1 MKRYGSSTGDRPTGP
16 PIRSLM
22 PVLGLADRLNTAIPP
37 ADVDDAEA
45 VKRLIDPTRRRRPQQ
60 R

>member
-1 MKRYGSSTGDRPTGP
+1 
-16 PIRSLM
+16 M

-45 VKRLIDPTRRRRPQQ
+45 VKRLINRSDAPAPTTTTLSTADMM
-60 R
+60 

>member
-1 MKRYGSSTGDRPTGP
+1 M
-16 PIRSLM
+16 L
-22 PVLGLADRLNTAIPP
+22 VLGLADRLNTAIPP

-45 VKRLIDPTRRRRPQQ
+45 VKRLIDPTRRRRPKQ

>member
-1 MKRYGSSTGDRPTGP
+1 
-16 PIRSLM
+16 M
-22 PVLGLADRLNTAIPP
+22 PVLGLADRLKTAIPP